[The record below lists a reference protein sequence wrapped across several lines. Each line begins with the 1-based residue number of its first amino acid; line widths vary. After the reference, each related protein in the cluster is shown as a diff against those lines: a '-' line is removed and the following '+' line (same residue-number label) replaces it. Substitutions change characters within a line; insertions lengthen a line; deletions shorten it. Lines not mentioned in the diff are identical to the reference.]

1 MNQQEPDWKTL
12 ISGIRL
18 RPAMYIGSTG
28 ARGLEEMVREALNFC
43 LNDCIG
49 GTANEIRCHLNRS
62 GSLTI
67 SDNGRPLGFSTV
79 GVSPAEAALNHLKRI
94 DYRDVFGR
102 DDVAIPA
109 GRCSLLA
116 IIIALSDTCEVTT
129 RREEQ
134 CLRFLFARGE
144 LQGEPEFYV
153 EQQARGA
160 PHSSFEIEFHPDPL
174 IFGENRFVPELIN
187 KLISEQAALVPGI
200 RIVWS
205 NDLTKES
212 KFLHSPEGTLAF
224 VQSEVEANP
233 AIWPEPFHAEMRLG
247 DFRADVACHFERSP
261 GFRCCS
267 FANGRSTVDWGTHVS
282 AARRGLSLGLR
293 QFLPR
298 GRRAQIKWNIKQ
310 LLKGCVLTVA
320 VDLPYARY
328 EGPTRGKL
336 ANHEI
341 EAIIRDFVHLSLV
354 QFLRLHPEC
363 VDAWQEWICLRDDE
377 TESS

>member
-1 MNQQEPDWKTL
+1 VNQQEFDWEAL
-12 ISGIRL
+12 VSAIRL
-18 RPAMYIGSTG
+18 RPAMYIGSTD
-28 ARGLEEMVREALNFC
+28 ARGLEEMVREVLNFC

-49 GTANEIRCHLNRS
+49 GTANEIRCHLDRA
-62 GSLTI
+62 GSLTV
-67 SDNGRPLGFSTV
+67 SDNGRALGFSS
-79 GVSPAEAALNHLKRI
+79 VSDSPTEAALNHLKRV

-102 DDVAIPA
+102 DDVALPT
-109 GRCSLLA
+109 GRCALLA

-129 RREEQ
+129 RREEE
-134 CLRFLFARGE
+134 CLRFRFARGE
-144 LQGEPEFYV
+144 LQGEPELYI
-153 EQQARGA
+153 EQQVAGA
-160 PHSSFEIEFHPDPL
+160 PRTSFEIQFHPDPL
-174 IFGENRFVPELIN
+174 IFGEPRFAPEVIE
-187 KLISEQAALVPGI
+187 KLISEQAALIPGI
-200 RIVWS
+200 RIIWS
-205 NDLTKES
+205 NDLAKDS
-212 KFLHSPEGTLAF
+212 KFLHSPDGALAF
-224 VQSEVEANP
+224 VQSEVNAEL

-247 DFRADVACHFERSP
+247 DFRADVACQFERSP

-298 GRRAQIKWNIKQ
+298 GRRAQIKWDIKQ

-320 VDLPYARY
+320 VDVPYARY

-341 EAIIRDFVHLSLV
+341 EAIIRDFVSLSLV

-363 VDAWQEWICLRDDE
+363 VDAWQEWICHSVEE
-377 TESS
+377 TETS